1 MGTLQVVAT
10 PIGNLEDITLRA
22 LRILAE
28 ADCIFAEDT
37 RRTRILLDHHGITNR
52 VISLHSR
59 NEEGRIAEALER
71 LGRGEKLAVVS
82 DAGTPLISDPGAHLV
97 AAVAEA
103 GHRVEPIPGP
113 SAVLAALSISGLR
126 AHPFTFLGFLPR
138 RGGGRRRLLAAHRD
152 RSEALVVFESPHRV
166 GETLKDCVAVF
177 GGERRACVAR
187 EMTKVHE
194 EAVRGPL
201 EDLAVRFAEGARGE
215 VTLIIEG
222 GEGAD
227 SFTAESPL
235 DEVEIARRLADLTR
249 EGRRPREI
257 AAILAPLSALPRR
270 ELYARAVRAR
280 DAGRG
285 TENSDEDS
293 EAPPA

>member
-1 MGTLQVVAT
+1 MGTVQVVAT

-28 ADCIFAEDT
+28 AHCIFAEDT
-37 RRTRILLDHHGITNR
+37 RRTRILLDRHGIANR

-59 NEEGRIAEALER
+59 NEEGRIAEALEG
-71 LGRGEKLAVVS
+71 LERGEKLAVVS
-82 DAGTPLISDPGAHLV
+82 DAGTPLVSDPGAHLV
-97 AAVAEA
+97 AAAAEA

-126 AHPFTFLGFLPR
+126 THPFTFLGFLPR

-152 RSEALVVFESPHRV
+152 RSEALVVFESPNRL

-201 EDLAVRFAEGARGE
+201 QDLVTRFAEGARGE
-215 VTLIIEG
+215 VTLIVEG
-222 GEGAD
+222 GESRD

-235 DEVEIARRLADLTR
+235 DEAEIERRLEDMTR

-257 AAILAPLSALPRR
+257 AAILAPLSILPRR

-280 DAGRG
+280 DAETG
-285 TENSDEDS
+285 TTNPDEDS